1 MTALDMGGSA
11 DLFVTN
17 VLNGTVA
24 GNGSVVD
31 EGTVVRINLDLL
43 NSSLPTVS
51 GMTTIGS
58 GFAEKSDP
66 AALVIGPTGVGL
78 EADGTLYVADSI
90 NNRIASI
97 SNAVLRTSTA
107 GVGTTVSTNANLN
120 DPLGLIVVPGSG
132 NIVTVNGN
140 NGLMVITAPGGAMVS
155 RGLLDK
161 SGTPPG
167 AGALFG
173 LVAAHQGLYFVDD
186 ATNTLNLLTSAP

>member
-1 MTALDMGGSA
+1 MQK
-11 DLFVTN
+11 N
-17 VLNGTVA
+17 Q
-24 GNGSVVD
+24 
-31 EGTVVRINLDLL
+31 
-43 NSSLPTVS
+43 
-51 GMTTIGS
+51 
-58 GFAEKSDP
+58 
-66 AALVIGPTGVGL
+66 IGPTGVGL

-140 NGLMVITAPGGAMVS
+140 NGLMVITAPGGATVS